1 MTVAEMKYGIE
12 NSKTIELMGPIVEA
26 FIAKFIVIPIYSSL
40 NVYAIQASIKCLGS
54 TGGCAKVQ
62 LNDGSTHWLVGT
74 RQ

>member
-1 MTVAEMKYGIE
+1 MKQ
-12 NSKTIELMGPIVEA
+12 KM
-26 FIAKFIVIPIYSSL
+26 KFIVMVFGVTLAIFGSL